1 MRFLQ
6 KLFSST
12 QGFRHQL
19 SVAFGVGIMVLAL
32 VSSLTISWMA
42 SARIRVNLLEQG
54 RQVTENFARQSA
66 LALLYG
72 SGENARESAAA
83 TLHFPDVMH
92 VAIYDLQGKTLLS
105 DGRKSGWLPGRAA
118 FSAINRATLARESD
132 DLWHFLAPVYAGDK
146 TDEQTTS
153 PFGARTGTR
162 QLLGYVHLVMSKD
175 TLHDMATSIF
185 LNNIFIS
192 LTFAI
197 LLLLVLR
204 MITTRIT
211 KPIQDLSHLMT
222 HARLG
227 ETQVRAQLHGPKDI
241 VDMGQAFNLM
251 MAMLEQRNASLRQQ
265 TAVLEQRVEERRR
278 AELALW
284 RRVEAQKL
292 ISMMSAK
299 FISIDAAAVREEI
312 DRVLRRLGE
321 FYDSARCYLLLV
333 APAGDVVN
341 DTHEWCA
348 AGAAASVHAY
358 RDRPLEDFTWYHQW
372 QTSHESLQMPALT
385 SPMVVAQDQEPPA
398 DVASGCRVWIPMVFA
413 GQLVG
418 LMGIDSRQP
427 ENHWQVEDLELLKI
441 LADILVNALERLRA
455 EAQLRRAS
463 QDAQA
468 ANRAKS
474 EFLANM
480 SHEIRTPMNGLL
492 GMLTLLND
500 TPMTAQQR
508 EYMNMAHS
516 SGDSLLALLGDI
528 LDFSK
533 IEAGMLKIETVDF
546 AIRDVMD
553 DAIVLFAERAHT
565 KGLHLS
571 GEVTA
576 DVPLML
582 RGDPTRLRQVLLNLI
597 GNAIKFTEHGEV
609 VARITSTATADQHI
623 TLHCTVADSGIGIAP
638 ELHGD
643 VFDVFS
649 QADGSINRRYG
660 GTGLGLAICKQ
671 LVARMGGD
679 ISVASMLGQGSV
691 FRFTVQTLPA
701 VPPPE
706 MLRLQAL
713 VAGRRVLVVDAN
725 AQSRL
730 TLLSAL
736 SALKVDCGSAK
747 HLTDALQILQDEDP
761 ARQPVDL
768 VIMGWPEPLAVE
780 ENALRQIRSLCAAS
794 GIRIVTIQD
803 FTRRQP
809 GATAAEQADVLSR
822 PLRYGQIRDCL
833 RRVFGVEPMRALPG
847 VEPRSGIPGARLLVV
862 EDNEV
867 NQKVALG
874 ILKKLG
880 YEAALAEDGIAAVQA
895 VEQGEYDLIL
905 MDCQMPGMDGFEA
918 TARIRR
924 QQTGQRRTPII
935 AMTAYT
941 TQQDQDKCFA
951 AGMDD
956 CLTKP
961 VRVDVLSAMLQ
972 RWLAEI
978 PQGDK
983 NMLLNT
989 LEDDATPRPTATFS
1003 DIESLDR
1010 HLFDELRDMLD
1021 AEITT
1026 CVDLFI
1032 TRSQARFRDLR
1043 SALGKRDFVVLA
1055 NEAHGLKGSSASL
1068 GATRLAAMCR
1078 ELEILGRQETTQGGL
1093 ELMTSVEWELATVQ
1107 KLLRAALA
1115 GEQS

>member
-1 MRFLQ
+1 MRFFH
-6 KLFSST
+6 KLFSPT

-32 VSSLTISWMA
+32 ASSLTISWMA

-54 RQVTENFARQSA
+54 RQVTENFARQSV

-72 SGENARESAAA
+72 SGENAHESAAA
-83 TLHFPDVMH
+83 TLNFPDVLH
-92 VAIYDLQGKTLLS
+92 VAIYDLQGKAILRNGANPHWVPS
-105 DGRKSGWLPGRAA
+105 HGEFAA
-118 FSAINRATLARESD
+118 IDRATLVRERD
-132 DLWHFLAPVYAGDK
+132 DLWHFVAPVYAGDK
-146 TDEQTTS
+146 ADEQTSS
-153 PFGARTGTR
+153 PFEARPSTR
-162 QLLGYVHLVMSKD
+162 QLLGYVHLVISKA
-175 TLHDMATSIF
+175 TLHDMANSIF
-185 LNNIFIS
+185 LNNILIS
-192 LTFAI
+192 LVFATI
-197 LLLLVLR
+197 LLLVLR

-211 KPIQDLSHLMT
+211 KPIHDLSHLMK

-241 VDMGQAFNLM
+241 VDMGQAFNQM
-251 MAMLEQRNASLRQQ
+251 MVMLEQRNASLRQQ
-265 TAVLEQRVEERRR
+265 TAALEQRVEERRR

-299 FISIDAAAVREEI
+299 FISIEATAVREEI

-333 APAGDVVN
+333 AAAGSVVD

-348 AGAAASVHAY
+348 AGMPATVHAL
-358 RDRPLEDFTWYHQW
+358 RGRPLQDFSWYHQW
-372 QTSHESLQMPALT
+372 LSARESLQMPEAATPL
-385 SPMVVAQDQEPPA
+385 VVGSAAPVLA
-398 DVASGCRVWIPMVFA
+398 DCGCRVWIPMVFA
-413 GQLVG
+413 EQLVG
-418 LMGIDSRQP
+418 LMGIDSRQQ
-427 ENHWQVEDLELLKI
+427 ESHWQVEDMELLKI
-441 LADILVNALERLRA
+441 LADILVNALERLRT
-455 EAQLRRAS
+455 EAQLRGAT
-463 QDAQA
+463 QDAQM

-533 IEAGMLKIETVDF
+533 IEAGMLKIESVDF
-546 AIRDVMD
+546 AVRDVMD

-565 KGLHLS
+565 KGLHLY
-571 GEVTA
+571 GEVAA
-576 DVPLML
+576 DVPLAL

-609 VARITSTATADQHI
+609 IARIASTATADQHI
-623 TLHCTVADSGIGIAP
+623 MLHCTVADSGIGIAP

-643 VFDVFS
+643 VFDVFA

-671 LVARMGGD
+671 LVARMGGE
-679 ISVASMLGQGSV
+679 IAVASMIGQGSV
-691 FRFTVQTLPA
+691 FRFTVQTLPTA
-701 VPPPE
+701 SPPE
-706 MLRLQAL
+706 TLRLQGL
-713 VAGRRVLVVDAN
+713 VAERRVMVVDAN
-725 AQSRL
+725 VQSRL
-730 TLLSAL
+730 TLVSAL
-736 SALKVDCGSAK
+736 CALKIDCYSAETLLQALEELQGEGAK
-747 HLTDALQILQDEDP
+747 HRPI
-761 ARQPVDL
+761 DL
-768 VIMGWPEPLAVE
+768 VILGWSDPVTIE
-780 ENALRQIRSLCAAS
+780 ESALRQIRGLCAAS
-794 GIRIVTIQD
+794 GIRVIAIQD
-803 FTRRQP
+803 FTRRQS
-809 GATAAEQADVLSR
+809 GLIEHEQADFLSR
-822 PLRYGQIRDCL
+822 PLRYGQISDCL
-833 RRVFGVEPMRALPG
+833 RRVFGPEPALTPPPAPPPG
-847 VEPRSGIPGARLLVV
+847 IAGARLLVV

-895 VEQGEYDLIL
+895 VEQNEYDLIL

-924 QQTGQRRTPII
+924 QQAGHRRTPII

-941 TQQDQDKCFA
+941 TQQDQDKCFT

-972 RWLAEI
+972 RWLNEI
-978 PQGDK
+978 PQGEK
-983 NMLLNT
+983 NMLLNALDEAT
-989 LEDDATPRPTATFS
+989 LRPTATFS
-1003 DIESLDR
+1003 DIESLDT

-1021 AEITT
+1021 AEITA
-1026 CVDLFI
+1026 CVELFLA
-1032 TRSQARFRDLR
+1032 RSQTRFRDLR
-1043 SALGKRDFVVLA
+1043 SALGKRDFTALA

-1068 GATRLAAMCR
+1068 GAMRLAAMCR
-1078 ELEILGRQETTQGGL
+1078 DLEILGRQETVVGGL
-1093 ELMTSVEWELATVQ
+1093 ELMTSIEWEFATVQ
-1107 KLLRAALA
+1107 KLLRAAL
-1115 GEQS
+1115 GGDQP

>member
-1 MRFLQ
+1 MRFLE
-6 KLFSST
+6 KLFSPT
-12 QGFRHQL
+12 QGFRRQL

-32 VSSLTISWMA
+32 ASSLTISWMA
-42 SARIRVNLLEQG
+42 SARIRINLLEQG
-54 RQVTENFARQSA
+54 RQVTENFARQSV

-83 TLHFPDVMH
+83 TLNFPDVLH
-92 VAIYDLQGKTLLS
+92 VAIYDLQGKAIL
-105 DGRKSGWLPGRAA
+105 RSGANPHWVPSHSEFAA
-118 FSAINRATLARESD
+118 IDRATLVRERD
-132 DLWHFLAPVYAGDK
+132 DLWHFVAPVYAGDK
-146 TDEQTTS
+146 ADEQTSS
-153 PFGARTGTR
+153 PFEARPSTR
-162 QLLGYVHLVMSKD
+162 QLLGYVHLVISKA
-175 TLHDMATSIF
+175 TLHDMANSIF

-192 LTFAI
+192 LAFATI
-197 LLLLVLR
+197 LLLVLR

-211 KPIQDLSHLMT
+211 KPIHDLSHIMK

-241 VDMGQAFNLM
+241 VDMGQAFNQM

-333 APAGDVVN
+333 ATDGSVVD

-348 AGAAASVHAY
+348 TGMPTIANAVRG
-358 RDRPLEDFTWYHQW
+358 RPLQDFTWYQQW
-372 QTSHESLQMPALT
+372 LTARESLQMPDAATPL
-385 SPMVVAQDQEPPA
+385 VVATGAAAPV
-398 DVASGCRVWIPMVFA
+398 VAEGGCRVWIPMVFA
-413 GQLVG
+413 EQLVG
-418 LMGIDSRQP
+418 LMGIDSRQQ
-427 ENHWQVEDLELLKI
+427 ESRWQVEDLELLKI

-455 EAQLRRAS
+455 EAQLRQAT
-463 QDAQA
+463 QDAQM

-492 GMLTLLND
+492 GMLTLLHD

-508 EYMNMAHS
+508 EYMHMAHS

-533 IEAGMLKIETVDF
+533 IEAGMLKIESVDF
-546 AIRDVMD
+546 AVRDVMD

-565 KGLHLS
+565 KGLYLY
-571 GEVTA
+571 GEVAA
-576 DVPLML
+576 DVPLAV
-582 RGDPTRLRQVLLNLI
+582 RGDPTRFRQVLLNLI

-609 VARITSTATADQHI
+609 IARITSTPTADQHI
-623 TLHCTVADSGIGIAP
+623 MLHCTVADSGIGIAP
-638 ELHGD
+638 ELHSD

-679 ISVASMLGQGSV
+679 IAVASMLGQGSV

-701 VPPPE
+701 ASPPE
-706 MLRLQAL
+706 ALRVQGL
-713 VAGRRVLVVDAN
+713 VAERRVMVIDAN
-725 AQSRL
+725 LQSRL

-736 SALKVDCGSAK
+736 CALKIDCYNAENLSQALQELQAEGAEHRPIDLLILGWAEPVAAEESALC
-747 HLTDALQILQDEDP
+747 
-761 ARQPVDL
+761 
-768 VIMGWPEPLAVE
+768 
-780 ENALRQIRSLCAAS
+780 QIRGLCAAS
-794 GIRIVTIQD
+794 GVRVITIQD
-803 FTRRQP
+803 FTRRQA
-809 GATAAEQADVLSR
+809 GLTAIELADCLSR
-822 PLRYGQIRDCL
+822 PLRYGQINDCL
-833 RRVFGVEPMRALPG
+833 SRVFGPEPALAPSPYSAG
-847 VEPRSGIPGARLLVV
+847 VPNARLLVV

-874 ILKKLG
+874 MLKKLG

-895 VEQGEYDLIL
+895 VEQNEYDLIL

-924 QQTGQRRTPII
+924 QQAGQRRTPII

-972 RWLAEI
+972 RWLNEI
-978 PQGDK
+978 PQGEK
-983 NMLLNT
+983 NMLLNALDETT
-989 LEDDATPRPTATFS
+989 LRPTATFS
-1003 DIESLDR
+1003 DIESLDT

-1021 AEITT
+1021 AEITA
-1026 CVDLFI
+1026 CVELFLA
-1032 TRSQARFRDLR
+1032 RSQTRFRDLR
-1043 SALGKRDFVVLA
+1043 SALGKRDFTALA

-1068 GATRLAAMCR
+1068 GAMRMAAMCR
-1078 ELEILGRQETTQGGL
+1078 ELEILGRQETVTGGL
-1093 ELMTSVEWELATVQ
+1093 ELMTSIEWEFATVQ
-1107 KLLRAALA
+1107 KLLRAAL
-1115 GEQS
+1115 GGDQP

>member
-6 KLFSST
+6 KLFSSS

-42 SARIRVNLLEQG
+42 SARIRINLLAQG
-54 RQVTENFARQSA
+54 RQVTENFARQSV

-72 SGENARESAAA
+72 SGDNARESAAA
-83 TLHFPDVMH
+83 TLNFPDVLH
-92 VAIYDLQGKTLLS
+92 VAIYDLQGKTILS
-105 DGRKSGWLPGRAA
+105 NGHKSGWRPGRAA
-118 FSAINRATLARESD
+118 FRAVDRATLARESGEM
-132 DLWHFLAPVYAGDK
+132 WHFLAPVYAGDK
-146 TDEQTTS
+146 TDGQTSS
-153 PFGARTGTR
+153 PFGARTSPR
-162 QLLGYVHLVMSKD
+162 QLLGYVHLIMSKGS
-175 TLHDMATSIF
+175 LHEMAASIF

-192 LTFAI
+192 LTFAT

-204 MITTRIT
+204 TITTRIT
-211 KPIQDLSHLMT
+211 KPIQDLSHLMK

-265 TAVLEQRVEERRR
+265 TTVLEQRVEERRR

-299 FISIDAAAVREEI
+299 FISIDANAVRDEI

-333 APAGDVVN
+333 APASDLVD

-348 AGAAASVHAY
+348 TGLPATAHAY
-358 RDRPLEDFTWYHQW
+358 RGRALEDFTWYHHW
-372 QTSHESLQMPALT
+372 QDSHEGLQMPALAV
-385 SPMVVAQDQEPPA
+385 PMIVAREGEPA
-398 DVASGCRVWIPMVFA
+398 AETASACRVWIPMVFA
-413 GQLVG
+413 GQPVG

-565 KGLHLS
+565 KGLNLY
-571 GEVTA
+571 GEVAA

-597 GNAIKFTEHGEV
+597 GNAMKFTEQGEV

-623 TLHCTVADSGIGIAP
+623 MLHCTVADSGIGIAP

-679 ISVASMLGQGSV
+679 ISLASMLGQGSV

-701 VPPPE
+701 AAPAE

-713 VAGRRVLVVDAN
+713 LADRRVLVIDAN

-736 SALKVDCGSAK
+736 NALKVDCYSAES
-747 HLTDALQILQDEDP
+747 LSDALQVLQDDGP
-761 ARQPVDL
+761 TCQAVDL
-768 VIMGWPEPLAVE
+768 VILGWPEPLAVE

-794 GIRIVTIQD
+794 GIRIVAIQD

-809 GATAAEQADVLSR
+809 GATPAEQTAVLSR
-822 PLRYGQIRDCL
+822 PLRYGQIRDCM
-833 RRVFGVEPMRALPG
+833 RRIFRTEAPLVVSGA
-847 VEPRSGIPGARLLVV
+847 EPRSGISGARLLVV

-880 YEAALAEDGIAAVQA
+880 YEADLAEDGIAAVQA
-895 VEQGEYDLIL
+895 AERAEYDLIL

-983 NMLLNT
+983 NMLLNP
-989 LEDDATPRPTATFS
+989 LEDAAPRPPVTFS

-1021 AEITT
+1021 AEITA
-1026 CVDLFI
+1026 CVELFI
-1032 TRSQARFRDLR
+1032 TRSQVRFRDLR
-1043 SALGKRDFVVLA
+1043 GALGRRDFVALA

-1068 GATRLAAMCR
+1068 GAMRLAAMCR
-1078 ELEILGRQETTQGGL
+1078 ELEIIGRQETTQGGL
-1093 ELMTSVEWELATVQ
+1093 ELLTSVEWEFATVQ

-1115 GEQS
+1115 DE